1 MDGPETRRQCA
12 ELNTFY
18 TALFDERDRI
28 LEVVVSI
35 LRAIRCEDPAG
46 RHRFTVNRFDHAHLI
61 SANLDQRNFA
71 YDFLKRKLDQMQTRL
86 QHVGLNAD
94 FAFRGYHS
102 SRRHFCAHVPSFF
115 DSDFSCADVHEDPV
129 HDYEEDDQEND
140 CSEEHRYQSYKI
152 QIFHGLSLSS
162 STWVIVDS

>member
-1 MDGPETRRQCA
+1 MVGPETRRQCA

-86 QHVGLNAD
+86 QHVGLNTD

-102 SRRHFCAHVPSFF
+102 SRRHFRAQVPSFF
-115 DSDFSCADVHEDPV
+115 DCDFSCPDVHEDAV
-129 HDYEEDDQEND
+129 HDYEEDDQKND
-140 CSEEHRYQSYKI
+140 YSEEQRYDRCDVKI
-152 QIFHGLSLSS
+152 LHGLSLSNP
-162 STWVIVDS
+162 TGG